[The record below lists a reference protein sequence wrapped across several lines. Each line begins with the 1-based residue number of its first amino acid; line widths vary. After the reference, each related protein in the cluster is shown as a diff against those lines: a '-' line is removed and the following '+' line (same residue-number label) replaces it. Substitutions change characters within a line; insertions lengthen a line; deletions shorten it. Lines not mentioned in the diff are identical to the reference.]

1 MQSQEEAE
9 EHVQVSHNDSP
20 NLQHNLQKNRVK
32 EAFECYCRGPTSDKL
47 DDADKIWLALDTQ
60 LKDPNLYPNDKSTCR
75 WDMFPG
81 ITVCERQTGL
91 PAPQQSGNH
100 QQAGSQNGSS
110 PDSTRLN
117 LAPAS
122 SPDKQQYVN
131 GDQSPRGPLS
141 VDLSEGETSRSGTVD
156 DELARTFDL
165 RDLESAEYAHPSS
178 QYFKVCIL
186 RDKLKSSHICF
197 QSL

>member
-1 MQSQEEAE
+1 MYPQ
-9 EHVQVSHNDSP
+9 
-20 NLQHNLQKNRVK
+20 
-32 EAFECYCRGPTSDKL
+32 
-47 DDADKIWLALDTQ
+47 
-60 LKDPNLYPNDKSTCR
+60 DPNLYPNGKSAYR

-91 PAPQQSGNH
+91 PAPQQSGIY
-100 QQAGSQNGSS
+100 QQDGSPHNGSS
-110 PDSTRLN
+110 PISTRMN

-122 SPDKQQYVN
+122 SPDKQQY

-165 RDLESAEYAHPSS
+165 RDLESAE
-178 QYFKVCIL
+178 
-186 RDKLKSSHICF
+186 
-197 QSL
+197 